1 MGQVFWSL
9 NMFGT
14 FQQNTQ
20 MRSRERVLHH
30 KQEPND
36 EAENTRICLTCVLT
50 LSMIEKPWKAICHHL
65 TTILDS
71 VFPLFCIFHLFLRF
85 LIGLLKSRFNFRSGV
100 GSGKSS
106 VEDVKH
112 LGRTQ
117 VDVDSVGTVGT
128 GAHSEPKD
136 EPIKKL
142 VQFIWVILVTISQ
155 YDNMYDYLWLCKL
168 CTSF

>member
-1 MGQVFWSL
+1 
-9 NMFGT
+9 
-14 FQQNTQ
+14 
-20 MRSRERVLHH
+20 MRSYFINDRKTMKSNLPPFDHHFRFSISLVLHL
-30 KQEPND
+30 P
-36 EAENTRICLTCVLT
+36 
-50 LSMIEKPWKAICHHL
+50 S
-65 TTILDS
+65 
-71 VFPLFCIFHLFLRF
+71 FFYGF

-142 VQFIWVILVTISQ
+142 VQFI
-155 YDNMYDYLWLCKL
+155 
-168 CTSF
+168 

>member
-14 FQQNTQ
+14 FQQNTE
-20 MRSRERVLHH
+20 MRLRERLLHR

-36 EAENTRICLTCVLT
+36 EAENILIWYMSDIRSYFINDRKTMKSHL
-50 LSMIEKPWKAICHHL
+50 PPFDHHFRFS
-65 TTILDS
+65 IS
-71 VFPLFCIFHLFLRF
+71 LFLHLPSF
-85 LIGLLKSRFNFRSGV
+85 FTVLLLGLLKSRFNFRSGV

-112 LGRTQ
+112 LGRTH

-136 EPIKKL
+136 EPIKMMFSL
-142 VQFIWVILVTISQ
+142 SESFWSQ
-155 YDNMYDYLWLCKL
+155 
-168 CTSF
+168 